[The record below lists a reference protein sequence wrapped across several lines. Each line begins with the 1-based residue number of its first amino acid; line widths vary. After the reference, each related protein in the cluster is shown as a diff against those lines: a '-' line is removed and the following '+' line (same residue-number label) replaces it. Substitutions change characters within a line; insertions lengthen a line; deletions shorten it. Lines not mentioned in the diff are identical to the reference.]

1 MRYFRILTSRNF
13 LPTYNKPA
21 PTLAEWYKDGNML
34 KLLAFTLPLCLDTF
48 AIAFAV
54 LGEMR
59 LTRAQRMRVMVLFIA
74 FEAGMPLIGMALGAP
89 LAHLAGTPRHVVIDP
104 YQLGSPAETRGLHMV
119 DQTHLANTV
128 DLTFVGRYILP
139 IIVPVVVGGLGLL
152 MLDEGLNNDD
162 DDDDD
167 DDEVGKAR
175 ALVAARGLSVIGLGL
190 GISLDE
196 LVVGFTLSF
205 TKLPVRD
212 VITAIVIQAFLAVMI
227 GQLLGR
233 KARTGSLGL
242 STERITNGSKLAAGS
257 VLVALATA
265 LLVGPPVVTHVLP
278 HILPHHKVSHYVAPP
293 AVSTADP

>member
-1 MRYFRILTSRNF
+1 
-13 LPTYNKPA
+13 
-21 PTLAEWYKDGNML
+21 ML

-48 AIAFAV
+48 AVSFAV

-59 LTRAQRMRVMVLFIA
+59 LTRAQRIRVIVLFIA
-74 FEAGMPLIGMALGAP
+74 FEAGMPLAGMALGAP
-89 LAHLAGTPRHVVIDP
+89 LAHLTGSPTHLVIDP
-104 YQLGSPAETRGLHMV
+104 YQLGSPAEASGLRQAY
-119 DQTHLANTV
+119 QTHLANTV

-139 IIVPVVVGGLGLL
+139 IIVPVVVGTLGIL
-152 MLDEGLNNDD
+152 MLDECLNED

-196 LVVGFTLSF
+196 LVVGFTISF

-212 VITAIVIQAFLAVMI
+212 VIVAIVIQAFLAIML

-233 KARTGSLGL
+233 KASAGSLRI
-242 STERITNGSKLAAGS
+242 SSERITTGAKMMAGG
-257 VLVALATA
+257 VLVALSAV
-265 LLVGPPVVTHVLP
+265 LLVGPPVATHLIP
-278 HILPHHKVSHYVAPP
+278 HFLPHHKVIAPPAPP
-293 AVSTADP
+293 AVSTSQP

>member
-1 MRYFRILTSRNF
+1 
-13 LPTYNKPA
+13 
-21 PTLAEWYKDGNML
+21 ML

-48 AIAFAV
+48 AVAFAV
-54 LGEMR
+54 LGEMH
-59 LTRAQRMRVMVLFIA
+59 LTRAQRVRVWVLFIA
-74 FEAGMPLIGMALGAP
+74 FEAGMPLAGMALGAP
-89 LAHLAGTPRHVVIDP
+89 LAHLAGTPAHVVIDP
-104 YQLGSPAETRGLHMV
+104 YQLGSPNEAYQLRMA
-119 DQTHLANTV
+119 DRAHLADTV
-128 DLTFVGRYILP
+128 DLTFVGRYVLP
-139 IIVPVVVGGLGLL
+139 IIVPVVVGALGLL
-152 MLDEGLNNDD
+152 MLDEVLNED

-257 VLVALATA
+257 VLVALATV

-278 HILPHHKVSHYVAPP
+278 HILPHHKVGHYVAPP
-293 AVSTADP
+293 AVSTGDP